1 MLWRFCS
8 VTEAVHQQPTAYGT
22 IGAGITGFAGAQ
34 QFILPGFRERYA
46 GCKTQCRCRGACH
59 TASADLKELPSADLH
74 GLLLVSTLSRPIYI
88 RLLRVQGVGV
98 IFLCGRG
105 RKGPELAQFPSIQEG
120 FVTEYHNVGVCVLIW
135 LRESEKTQQ
144 KEIENVTNITGVRQI
159 ELWRRDD
166 LQHPRLDEVAEEVP
180 VALVYNGISHV
191 VMMASPKDLEYF
203 ALGFSLSEGIIESPR
218 DIFGMDVV
226 PSCNGL
232 EVQIELSSRRFM
244 GLKERRRA
252 LAGRTGCGV
261 CGVEQLNDIGKPVQP
276 LPFTQT
282 FDLNKLDDALRHL
295 NDFQPVGQLTGCTH
309 AAAWMLPSGELVG
322 GHEDVGRHV
331 ALDKLLGRRS
341 QEGESWQQGAVLV
354 SSRASYEMVQKSA
367 MCGVEIL
374 FAVSAATTLAV
385 EVAERCNLTL
395 VGFCKPGRATVY
407 THPQR
412 LSN

>member
-1 MLWRFCS
+1 MNK
-8 VTEAVHQQPTAYGT
+8 
-22 IGAGITGFAGAQ
+22 I
-34 QFILPGFRERYA
+34 
-46 GCKTQCRCRGACH
+46 
-59 TASADLKELPSADLH
+59 
-74 GLLLVSTLSRPIYI
+74 
-88 RLLRVQGVGV
+88 
-98 IFLCGRG
+98 
-105 RKGPELAQFPSIQEG
+105 IQE
-120 FVTEYHNVGVCVLIW
+120 NI
-135 LRESEKTQQ
+135 K
-144 KEIENVTNITGVRQI
+144 NVTSLTGSRQLT
-159 ELWRRDD
+159 LWKRED
-166 LQHPRLDEVAEEVP
+166 LQHPQPDEVAEEVP

-191 VMMASPKDLEYF
+191 VMMASPKDLEHF
-203 ALGFSLSEGIIESPR
+203 AMGFSLSEGIIESPQG
-218 DIFGMDVV
+218 IYGMDVV

-232 EVQIELSSRRFM
+232 EVQVELSSRRFM

-282 FDLNKLDDALRHL
+282 FDLANLDNALRHL

-309 AAAWMLPSGELVG
+309 AAAWVQPSGHLAG

-331 ALDKLLGRRS
+331 ALDKLLGRRAI
-341 QEGESWQQGAVLV
+341 EGETWQQGAVLV

-395 VGFCKPGRATVY
+395 VGFCKPGRATIY

-412 LSN
+412 LVAQ

>member
-1 MLWRFCS
+1 MNKIHQEEVKNVMNCAGSRQLTLWK
-8 VTEAVHQQPTAYGT
+8 
-22 IGAGITGFAGAQ
+22 
-34 QFILPGFRERYA
+34 RE
-46 GCKTQCRCRGACH
+46 
-59 TASADLKELPSADLH
+59 
-74 GLLLVSTLSRPIYI
+74 
-88 RLLRVQGVGV
+88 
-98 IFLCGRG
+98 
-105 RKGPELAQFPSIQEG
+105 
-120 FVTEYHNVGVCVLIW
+120 
-135 LRESEKTQQ
+135 
-144 KEIENVTNITGVRQI
+144 
-159 ELWRRDD
+159 D
-166 LQHPRLDEVAEEVP
+166 LQHPQPDEVAEEVP

-191 VMMASPKDLEYF
+191 VMMASPKDLEHF
-203 ALGFSLSEGIIESPR
+203 ALGFSLSEGIIERPQ
-218 DIFGMDVV
+218 DIYAMEVV

-232 EVQIELSSRRFM
+232 EVQVELSSRRFM

-282 FDLNKLDDALRHL
+282 FDLAHLDNALRHL
-295 NDFQPVGQLTGCTH
+295 PDFQPVGQLTGCTH
-309 AAAWMLPSGELVG
+309 AAAWVQPSGHLAG

-331 ALDKLLGRRS
+331 ALDKLLGRRAI
-341 QEGESWQQGAVLV
+341 EAEAWRAGAVLV

-395 VGFCKPGRATVY
+395 VGFCKPGRATIY

-412 LSN
+412 LIAE